1 LWQEFIFYLNLK
13 GRIFLK
19 LIYNVL
25 KTSKGGELMERTLV
39 MIKPDGVERNLIGK
53 IISIFEENGLRVV
66 ALKKVR
72 LSKEQAKAFYIVHKE
87 RPFYD
92 SLTDY
97 MSSGPIVAMVL
108 EGENA
113 IKKVR
118 EIMGATDPKE
128 AAEGTIRKLFG
139 VDKEKNTVHGSDSPE
154 SAAKEIPFFF
164 SDYELISVD

>member
-1 LWQEFIFYLNLK
+1 
-13 GRIFLK
+13 
-19 LIYNVL
+19 
-25 KTSKGGELMERTLV
+25 MERTLV